1 VPPHYD
7 SLIAKLIV
15 HGPDRDVAVARLA
28 RALDE
33 YVIEGIDTNLD
44 LHRRIVRNG
53 DFASGACDIHWL
65 ERWID
70 GD

>member
-1 VPPHYD
+1 MLPEGGEQRIRCAGTTG
-7 SLIAKLIV
+7 L
-15 HGPDRDVAVARLA
+15 RD
-28 RALDE
+28 DE